1 MCVRVCDHEQLLQD
15 IRKAIE
21 TMNPVYS
28 VREDGA
34 NLEISF
40 PKYVS
45 ASMCSYMAT
54 GL

>member
-1 MCVRVCDHEQLLQD
+1 MLILLLVLQLLHD

-21 TMNPVYS
+21 AMNPVYS

-40 PKYVS
+40 PKCVVG
-45 ASMCSYMAT
+45 CW
-54 GL
+54 GCE